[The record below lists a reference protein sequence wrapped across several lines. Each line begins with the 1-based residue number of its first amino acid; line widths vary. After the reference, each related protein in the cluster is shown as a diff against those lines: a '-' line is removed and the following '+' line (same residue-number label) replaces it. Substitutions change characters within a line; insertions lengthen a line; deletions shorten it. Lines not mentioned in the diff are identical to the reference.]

1 MLHVREKVP
10 SAHNAHANLFAHRNQ
25 IDLPIL
31 GQDSILPLRIYDCFI
46 ARLRTAW
53 QKYCA

>member
-10 SAHNAHANLFAHRNQ
+10 SAHANLFAHRNQ